1 MSWMETENREGV
13 YGRPIGENE
22 DFIKLVG
29 DAGLQLPYKRE
40 GWAINS
46 TATVV
51 PTGSFESA
59 DLAALFRR
67 AWGYLRF
74 QHPSLAAELVPS
86 SGVATTFL
94 LYHVPA
100 SGAALDAWVDRTF
113 RVAADASSSADVIPT
128 FRPSPYANLVWIP
141 RSGELLLHT
150 SHWRTDG
157 VGVLLLLDAL
167 LALASDPTLADPASL
182 AWGTET
188 ERLAPSVEVAAAMP
202 AMPTPEIKE
211 RATALSGTFAHAF
224 GAIGIPY
231 LGDADTLPA
240 GTRSATL
247 TFDKEETKNI
257 IAACK
262 QLGFS
267 VHVAV
272 HASVAG
278 ANYAL
283 ADETER
289 ARKHY
294 TSTVRF
300 SLRPYVSAP
309 DSTPAS
315 AAGLYTTGWVKR
327 VEPEMSWA
335 ERTRSYADEYKKG
348 ITREFL
354 EAHREYATQLAA
366 MLRGLKAPGEGDV
379 VPPPPSDMDISSVG
393 VVDDK
398 MVRKS
403 YGTSQAGFEVKS
415 VGLGVEIL
423 TRQGTT
429 FVWTFREQLNLSVAY
444 NEAYHSEEQ
453 MQEFVRTVRLELLK
467 GLFPEGSINAAA

>member
-13 YGRPIGENE
+13 YARPIGENE

-46 TATVV
+46 TATVF

-67 AWGYLRF
+67 AWGHLRF

-128 FRPSPYANLVWIP
+128 FQPSPC
-141 RSGELLLHT
+141 SLHT

-167 LALASDPTLADPASL
+167 LALASDPTLADPALL
-182 AWGTET
+182 AWGTEA
-188 ERLAPSVEVAAAMP
+188 ERLAPSVEFAAAMP
-202 AMPTPEIKE
+202 AKPTPEIKE

-231 LGDADTLPA
+231 LGDADTPPA

-247 TFDKEETKNI
+247 TLDKEETKKI

-262 QLGFS
+262 KLGFS

-283 ADETER
+283 ADETDR

-327 VEPEMSWA
+327 VEPDMSWA
-335 ERTRSYADEYKKG
+335 ERARSYTGEYKKG

-354 EAHREYATQLAA
+354 EAHREYATQLGA

-398 MVRKS
+398 MVRRS
-403 YGTSQAGFEVKS
+403 YGTLQAGFEVTA

-423 TRQGTT
+423 TRQGTM
-429 FVWTFREQLNLSVAY
+429 FVWTFREQLNLSVTY

-453 MQEFVRTVRLELLK
+453 MQEFVRTVRLQLLK
-467 GLFPEGSINAAA
+467 GLFPEEDNYAAA